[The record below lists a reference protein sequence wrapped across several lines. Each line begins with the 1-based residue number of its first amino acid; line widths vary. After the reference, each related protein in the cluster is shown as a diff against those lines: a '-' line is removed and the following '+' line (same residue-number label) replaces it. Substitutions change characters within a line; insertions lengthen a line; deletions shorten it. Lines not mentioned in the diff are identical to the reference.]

1 MAWRRYWKRPR
12 ELTFGLDDFDYFPKG
27 TTALVAVR
35 SVLVEAFENYQPTVD
50 DLHISNDDTAVL
62 RWVAEHYGISIS
74 PRYSCV
80 YNSRTTL
87 LAFLKHARHRGAV
100 LIDGYLRPGSR
111 FSKAIVVVL
120 AVSPVAAVALVR
132 RPRTVVPLAALLSV
146 GVGTG
151 ARVVGARPR
160 DATVLGVLAIPF
172 GVFYL
177 AGMWRGLIA
186 KWQSARVRAAAE
198 PL

>member
-1 MAWRRYWKRPR
+1 MRVQ
-12 ELTFGLDDFDYFPKG
+12 LTDD
-27 TTALVAVR
+27 
-35 SVLVEAFENYQPTVD
+35 
-50 DLHISNDDTAVL
+50 
-62 RWVAEHYGISIS
+62 S
-74 PRYSCV
+74 PRVPQACAS
-80 YNSRTTL
+80 
-87 LAFLKHARHRGAV
+87 
-100 LIDGYLRPGSR
+100 PGCR
-111 FSKAIVVVL
+111 ADRRVPAAGFAFSKAIVVVL

-132 RPRTVVPLAALLSV
+132 RPWTVVPLAALLSV